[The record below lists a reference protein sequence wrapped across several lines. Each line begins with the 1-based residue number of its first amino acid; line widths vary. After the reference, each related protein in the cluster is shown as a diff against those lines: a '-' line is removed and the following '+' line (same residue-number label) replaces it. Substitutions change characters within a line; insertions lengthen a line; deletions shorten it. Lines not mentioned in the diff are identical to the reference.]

1 MLDILIPLNLL
12 CRPLNEPS
20 LNFTLLF
27 LLKAENYTTEKELN
41 FEKDVRHFSNDIA
54 HFPVFIELG
63 SVLKVRLGFFGIC
76 QP

>member
-12 CRPLNEPS
+12 CRALNEPS

-41 FEKDVRHFSNDIA
+41 FEKMCVTLVTILLIFQFLSN
-54 HFPVFIELG
+54 
-63 SVLKVRLGFFGIC
+63 
-76 QP
+76 